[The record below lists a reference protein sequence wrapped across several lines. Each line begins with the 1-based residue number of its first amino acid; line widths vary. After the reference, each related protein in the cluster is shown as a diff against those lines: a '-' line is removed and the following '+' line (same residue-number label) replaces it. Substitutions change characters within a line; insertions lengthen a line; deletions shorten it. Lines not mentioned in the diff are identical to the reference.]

1 METNI
6 KEINSYTRQLD
17 ITIAWDQ
24 IQSEYEKEFIRA
36 KSTYSM
42 KGFRKGKVPEN
53 IVKKNIGP
61 SVEAHFAEDSI
72 NVYYRKALE
81 ELKLIPINQASID
94 KLEFKEGSA
103 LSFSARFEVHP
114 DISIPNY
121 SKKFKIKAV
130 RYIAGKDDVDQ
141 ALTHYQ
147 EQNAKVKT
155 IDDGAK
161 SGHFIRGDFHLLD
174 ENGDLITQSKMENQ
188 YIRLGFGLFK
198 DGSEKELL
206 GAKVGDELKV
216 TVQNKDKDVK
226 YGIKVKKVE
235 EQSLPDIDD
244 NLAKTINETVKSLPE
259 LKKIITDDIQKSLD
273 NDHKEAIRKEII
285 DYFVKNTKIEAP
297 ESMVSLYLDQIK
309 DDLEK
314 RNQPFE
320 EEKFK
325 ENYQSHA
332 EWNIKW
338 YLIKDKIIENE
349 SLDVSDD
356 EMNTKVDDIICS
368 NKENSSQIK
377 TFYKESKNRN
387 QLYSELL
394 NDKLFDKL
402 SEFIKLKVVE
412 ETTKDLRKKQV
423 AQ

>member
-1 METNI
+1 MKF
-6 KEINSYTRQLD
+6 KEIENKKLRRKYEFVLK
-17 ITIAWDQ
+17 A
-24 IQSEYEKEFIRA
+24 SELEKEVNEKLEQERPNVQ
-36 KSTYSM
+36 M
-42 KGFRKGKVPEN
+42 KGFRKGKVPES

-72 NVYYRKALE
+72 NTYYRKALE

-94 KLEFKEGSA
+94 KLEFKEGSP

-114 DISIPNY
+114 VVSLPNY
-121 SKKFKIKAV
+121 SKKFKIKAT
-130 RYIAGKDDVDQ
+130 RYIADKDDVEQ
-141 ALTHYQ
+141 ALTNYQ

-161 SGHFIRGDFHLLD
+161 SGHFIRGDFHMLD
-174 ENGDLITQSKMENQ
+174 ESGNPITQSKMENQ

-198 DGSEKELL
+198 DESEKELL
-206 GAKVGDELKV
+206 GAKAGDELKV
-216 TVQNKDKDVK
+216 TVKNKDKNIK
-226 YGIKVKKVE
+226 YGIKVNKVE
-235 EQSLPDIDD
+235 EQILPDIDD
-244 NLAKTINETVKSLPE
+244 HLAKTINETVKSLAE
-259 LKKIITDDIQKSLD
+259 LKKIIKDDIQKSLD

-320 EEKFK
+320 EDKFK

-338 YLIKDKIIENE
+338 YLIKDEIIGKE
-349 SLDVSDD
+349 LIDVSDD
-356 EMNTKVDDIICS
+356 EINSKINDIIS
-368 NKENSSQIK
+368 DNKENASQIK

-387 QLYSELL
+387 QLYSELR

-412 ETTKDLRKKQV
+412 ESTKDLRKKQA